1 MATIYWPQHCNIF
14 CCSICWPALFS
25 LIAAVCL
32 HGNISIYLHRMMFQT
47 PQTIYFLKA
56 HHLVMKMTG
65 TNTNT
70 KCFQD
75 PMYAIF
81 IESRG
86 LKDLKYYTGSL
97 LVMTKTRTRFY
108 AVLWAIIICPVA
120 AMNPT
125 TPSVCKRGAVLRM
138 DTQHTKALV
147 QGLGFFKKEPKWD
160 IVERHLIWP
169 IAPS

>member
-32 HGNISIYLHRMMFQT
+32 HGNISIYLHCMMFQT
-47 PQTIYFLKA
+47 PKTIYFLKA

-108 AVLWAIIICPVA
+108 AVLGLNILQGWSFLSGKDFQIYYIMWIFDFR
-120 AMNPT
+120 T
-125 TPSVCKRGAVLRM
+125 IY
-138 DTQHTKALV
+138 LV
-147 QGLGFFKKEPKWD
+147 YFL
-160 IVERHLIWP
+160 
-169 IAPS
+169 

>member
-108 AVLWAIIICPVA
+108 AVLGLNI
-120 AMNPT
+120 
-125 TPSVCKRGAVLRM
+125 L
-138 DTQHTKALV
+138 
-147 QGLGFFKKEPKWD
+147 QGWSFFKWERFSD
-160 IVERHLIWP
+160 ILYNVNIWLSHNLLGLFSVDEQVLSSV
-169 IAPS
+169 ASN